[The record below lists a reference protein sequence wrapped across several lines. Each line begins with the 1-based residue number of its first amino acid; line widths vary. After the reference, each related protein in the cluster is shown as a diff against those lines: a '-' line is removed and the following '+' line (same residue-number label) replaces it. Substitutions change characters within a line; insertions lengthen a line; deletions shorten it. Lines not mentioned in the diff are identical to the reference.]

1 MRRVS
6 MSIDGVGG
14 KPPVDLVQF
23 KMENRTYTASEKKH
37 ATVSSIHSG
46 QDGFTVSA
54 KAQEFLKVRSMVDSL
69 PDVRLDKVNQLARA
83 IDAGEY
89 QPKAADIAAAL
100 IDKHLI
106 DSKI

>member
-1 MRRVS
+1 

-23 KMENRTYTASEKKH
+23 KMENRPPKASEKKP
-37 ATVSSIHSG
+37 ATVSSIYSG
-46 QDGFTVSA
+46 QDGVSVSA

-69 PDVRLDKVNQLARA
+69 PDVRLDKVHQLARA

-89 QPKAADIAAAL
+89 QPKALDIAAAL

-106 DSKI
+106 DSKV